1 MANYMVYSVGSDG
14 YQIALKALAC
24 ADDAEA
30 AEKSAR
36 LVADLDIELWCGN
49 RFVVRFDRK
58 PG

>member
-1 MANYMVYSVGSDG
+1 MVYSVGSDG

-58 PG
+58 PR